1 MPFPLHLW
9 RNLCKIAGFL
19 LSGWGNWSTKYKKCI
34 SWVLCC
40 LHGAQDGAGVHCML
54 NDSGNESQFELEV
67 PLSWVNGASV
77 SLFTLWDKW
86 GQIWALFFQK
96 GNMPGERIWK
106 PVLLWVVWVD
116 SFNVEGHGWEG
127 LLFVV
132 AINDDLHIFVIYKMV
147 TTLHN
152 TRNTSLGPWN
162 LVTHLFKH
170 MACYAW
176 FNPSDKWYP
185 MLYWKEFCLGH
196 FHASLIWIF
205 FSCRFFFRKNGCFF
219 ELMPELYLFLIMP
232 LEQDSIS
239 TESWRP

>member
-152 TRNTSLGPWN
+152 TRNTSLLDHEIWWPVYLNTWLVMHGST
-162 LVTHLFKH
+162 LVTNGTQCCTEKNSVWVIF
-170 MACYAW
+170 
-176 FNPSDKWYP
+176 
-185 MLYWKEFCLGH
+185 MLL
-196 FHASLIWIF
+196 
-205 FSCRFFFRKNGCFF
+205 
-219 ELMPELYLFLIMP
+219 
-232 LEQDSIS
+232 
-239 TESWRP
+239 